1 MTPELFAI
9 GFLSS
14 AVYGA
19 YHLSKDVMR
28 RTGSFRIQS
37 PFAWSRR
44 TAGPGSTG
52 VTAGVRQAAHNV
64 QVGLMQ
70 VREAPDFRRAA
81 SFVSQAAD
89 VPVWFRQRQYHRFR
103 SLLVEHLSR
112 LLNEGASCDSL
123 MPGLTQLVTGLG
135 IAPFEADYIRTEA
148 EARLTRQGS
157 QPPDFGQRLREA
169 QSVFRSRMRTLES
182 LSELDDETREQLME
196 QEKSRFQEQM
206 RTISGGGAGHE
217 P

>member
-1 MTPELFAI
+1 MSPDLFVI
-9 GFLSS
+9 GFLGS

-19 YHLSKDVMR
+19 YHLLKNLTR

-37 PFAWSRR
+37 PIAWGRHAAR
-44 TAGPGSTG
+44 LGSTG
-52 VTAGVRQAAHNV
+52 ASEGIRASARNL

-81 SFVSQAAD
+81 TFVAHAAA
-89 VPVWFRQRQYHRFR
+89 VPLWFRQRQYNRFR

-112 LLNEGASCDSL
+112 LLNEGAACDSL
-123 MPGLTQLVTGLG
+123 MPGLVQLVTGLG
-135 IAPFEADYIRTEA
+135 IAPFEAEYIRTEA
-148 EARLTRQGS
+148 EARLTRQDS
-157 QPPDFGQRLREA
+157 QPPDYAQRLREA

-196 QEKSRFQEQM
+196 QEKNRFQDQM